1 MIDIVTVVFESE
13 LPVLRLQAQS
23 IDLYCHDLGARSIYV
38 VVNDSD
44 AVAQQIDTAWWGSMS
59 HLVRVIPRSVFS
71 TEFVHNGWVSQQVLK
86 ILGASLSY
94 NPWTVVLDA
103 KTIFVRNILLSEVL
117 DHKGRVCTGFMPIY
131 PVFESSRSIV
141 NGLYNIKMDRQLGP
155 GGVPFFFHN
164 NTVRSMIADTS
175 ERVSEFFPTWFQ
187 KQGRLTEFI
196 LYSGYVQHKCRG
208 FDQLYSEVRQIK
220 PENICHSEVKLFDQ
234 KLESAKI
241 NNPLTVSV
249 HRNAWTQLTADQQ
262 TQYREY
268 LLDRGITTAQNL

>member
-23 IDLYCHDLGARSIYV
+23 IDLYCHNLNARSIYV
-38 VVNDSD
+38 IVNDSD
-44 AVAQQIDTAWWGSMS
+44 TIAQQINPAWWGSMS
-59 HLVRVIPRSVFS
+59 HLVRVIPRSAFS
-71 TEFVHNGWVSQQVLK
+71 TEFVQNGWVSQQVLK

-94 NPWTVVLDA
+94 NTWTVVLDA
-103 KTIFVRNILLSEVL
+103 KTIFVRDILLSEVL
-117 DHKGRVCTGFMPIY
+117 DHKGRACTGFMTIY

-141 NGLYNIKMDRQLGP
+141 NGLYDIKLDCQLGP

-175 ERVSEFFPTWFQ
+175 ERVNEFFPPWFQ
-187 KQGRLTEFI
+187 KQGRLTEFV
-196 LYSGYVQHKCRG
+196 LYSGYVQHKHRG
-208 FDQLYSEVRQIK
+208 FGQLYSDVQKIK
-220 PENICHSEVKLFDQ
+220 PINICHSEVGLFDQ

-241 NNPLTVSV
+241 NNPLTIGI
-249 HRNAWTQLTADQQ
+249 HRDAWVQLTPDQQ

-268 LLDRGITTAQNL
+268 LIGCSITAAQNL